1 MNDGVLR
8 LLAARWVFPI
18 TAPPI
23 ADGAVVI
30 ASGRLA
36 AVGSRRDLTRAFPA
50 AARWDLGEAAL
61 LPGLI
66 NCHTH
71 LELGAIV
78 SPVPEESFVTWVVR
92 LIEARRAMSPEVLA
106 AAALAAG
113 RAALRTGTTCVG
125 DISSNGESLA
135 PLRSLG
141 LRGVVF
147 REVLGLPAEE
157 AATRALAA
165 REALSAMRGAA
176 GSRLGVGLSP
186 HSPYSLSEELFRA
199 CGAILHSER
208 VPCAIHVAESPEEVE
223 LLATGGGPILARLY
237 PAVGCVRPP
246 RRERARS
253 PVAYLSAQR
262 ALGWRPILVHAV
274 HVDAEDSRLIA
285 CSGASVAHCPRSN
298 ARLSRGLAPVPEFLR
313 RGIPV
318 GLGTDSLA
326 SAPSLSLWDEM
337 RAALAVHAG
346 QLTPKQVLEIAT
358 LGGARALGMSDR
370 VGSLE
375 AGKSADLIAVPASPV
390 EAADPVGSLLAGTAG
405 DGVLLS
411 MVEGEVCYSQ
421 QEVGP

>member
-1 MNDGVLR
+1 MNDAVAR

-18 TAPPI
+18 AAPPI

-30 ASGRLA
+30 ASGRLV
-36 AVGSRRDLTRAFPA
+36 AVGSRGDLTRAFPA
-50 AARWDLGEAAL
+50 TTRWDLGEVAL

-78 SPVPEESFVTWVVR
+78 SPAAEESFVSWVVR
-92 LIEARRAMSPEVLA
+92 LIEVRRAMPSGTQA
-106 AAALAAG
+106 TAALAA
-113 RAALRTGTTCVG
+113 AKALLRTGTTCVG
-125 DISSNGESLA
+125 DISSNGESLV

-147 REVLGLPAEE
+147 REVVGLPPEE

-176 GSRLGVGLSP
+176 GNRFRVGLSP
-186 HSPYSLSEELFRA
+186 HSPYSLSEELFQA

-223 LLATGGGPILARLY
+223 FLATGGGPIPARLY
-237 PAVGCVRPP
+237 PAVGCARPP
-246 RRERARS
+246 RRQQARS
-253 PVAYLSAQR
+253 PVAYLSAHG
-262 ALGWRPILVHAV
+262 ALDWRPILVHAV

-285 CSGASVAHCPRSN
+285 RCGASVAHCPRSN
-298 ARLSRGLAPVPEFLR
+298 ARLSRGLAPVADFLL

-337 RAALAVHAG
+337 RAALAVHGG
-346 QLTPKQVLEIAT
+346 QLTPEQVLEMAT
-358 LGGARALGMSDR
+358 LGGARALGMSDQ

-390 EAADPVGSLLAGTAG
+390 EATDPVGSLIAGTAG

-411 MVEGEVCYSQ
+411 IVEGEVCYSQ